1 MKTGPEEVRA
11 GSLYAF
17 SHQAYWGFR
26 YLREH
31 KESLWLS
38 VKTATIVSEIQE
50 IGVQC
55 AGPNAMPGA
64 GYGAIGAMT
73 WLARDYVAREILA
86 AKNHAQYPSSERPT
100 SEDRRMIF
108 LGVATAA
115 GIFELSIGTALRKLA
130 EAKLGLEKIS
140 EHVHRFDQF
149 REMVISSAFVWAVP
163 VSNFFWRRPNGEWI
177 LLHNLPCEVPKNW
190 QGGFIVYG
198 ETDSGTQATFSRTLP
213 IGLESIPERGALP
226 TTEQSEVA
234 NLGSPTV
241 TQAPNHIVC
250 ECGTTIAASDGENAL
265 KVLAEHKRLVHDKDS
280 HL

>member
-1 MKTGPEEVRA
+1 MKTGPEAVRP

-31 KESLWLS
+31 KESLWHAI
-38 VKTATIVSEIQE
+38 KTTSIVSEIQE
-50 IGVQC
+50 IGMLC

-73 WLARDYVAREILA
+73 WLARDYVAREIVA
-86 AKNHAQYPSSERPT
+86 AKNHDQYPSSPRPT

-115 GIFELSIGTALRKLA
+115 GIFELSISTALRKLA

-149 REMVISSAFVWAVP
+149 REMVRSNAFVWAEP
-163 VSNFFWRRPNGEWI
+163 VGNYFWRRENGEWM
-177 LLHNLPCEVPKNW
+177 LLHDLPCEVPKNW

-198 ETDSGTQATFSRTLP
+198 ETGSGTLATFSRTLP
-213 IGLESIPERGALP
+213 IGLETFPEREALP
-226 TTEQSEVA
+226 TTEQVA
-234 NLGSPTV
+234 NLGPPTV
-241 TQAPNHIVC
+241 TQAPDHVVC
-250 ECGTTIAASDGENAL
+250 ECGTTIAASDKKTAL
-265 KVLAEHKRLVHDKDS
+265 EALAEHKRVVHGRP
-280 HL
+280 

>member
-1 MKTGPEEVRA
+1 MKTGPEEVRP

-31 KESLWLS
+31 KESLWHAI
-38 VKTATIVSEIQE
+38 KTATIVSEIQE
-50 IGVQC
+50 IGVHC

-86 AKNHAQYPSSERPT
+86 AKNHVQYPNSQRPT

-115 GIFELSIGTALRKLA
+115 GVFELSIGTALRKLA

-140 EHVHRFDQF
+140 EHVHRFDKST
-149 REMVISSAFVWAVP
+149 EMVISNAFVWAEP
-163 VSNFFWRRPNGEWI
+163 VSNYFWRSRPNGEWM
-177 LLHNLPCEVPKNW
+177 LLHDLPCEIPKDW

-198 ETDSGTQATFSRTLP
+198 YGPSGFEVKFSRTLP
-213 IGLESIPERGALP
+213 VEL
-226 TTEQSEVA
+226 TEKKCDEP
-234 NLGSPTV
+234 GKP
-241 TQAPNHIVC
+241 
-250 ECGTTIAASDGENAL
+250 
-265 KVLAEHKRLVHDKDS
+265 K
-280 HL
+280 